1 MINVGATASRVT
13 SAQAG
18 FLRGDIARR
27 TIRGMTNRAAL
38 LGVAAALTLGACAS
52 GPRAHAGI
60 GSRAPLRAPPRGS
73 RAAFA
78 PSRFQA
84 VFATAVEVLRERGLD
99 IASCDAQLGNLV
111 TTPVE
116 TDAPCWGTTCLA
128 RETTEVKLG
137 YRRARVTLTREVWDP
152 GVRAWRPSEDV
163 SAHEEIVREERDI
176 LERMFDAP
184 ERAPRPRGPDR
195 DPCDARRCRDAGCVA
210 SSAIPG
216 R

>member
-1 MINVGATASRVT
+1 
-13 SAQAG
+13 
-18 FLRGDIARR
+18 
-27 TIRGMTNRAAL
+27 MTNRAAL
-38 LGVAAALTLGACAS
+38 LGIAAALTLGACAS
-52 GPRAHAGI
+52 GPRALAGV
-60 GSRAPLRAPPRGS
+60 GSRAPSRAAPRGS

-78 PSRFQA
+78 PSRFQD

-111 TTPVE
+111 TAPVE

-152 GVRAWRPSEDV
+152 GLRAWRPSEDV
-163 SAHEEIVREERDI
+163 SAHDEIVREERDI
-176 LERMFDAP
+176 LERLVDAP
-184 ERAPRPRGPDR
+184 PSAPRRRALNP
-195 DPCDARRCRDAGCVA
+195 DPCDARRCRDASCVA
-210 SSAIPG
+210 SSAVPG